1 MIAWAILIGFVLWLY
16 NKMELEE
23 AKKLLSDCK
32 RLITDMMIACIENDL
47 MEQRESIKIAQ
58 ELLRELKNY

>member
-1 MIAWAILIGFVLWLY
+1 ME